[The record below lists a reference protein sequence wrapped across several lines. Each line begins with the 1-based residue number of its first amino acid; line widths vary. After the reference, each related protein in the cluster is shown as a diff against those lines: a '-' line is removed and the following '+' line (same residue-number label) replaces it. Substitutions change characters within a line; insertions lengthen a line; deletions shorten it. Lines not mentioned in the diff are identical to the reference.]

1 MGFFSFEYLPTINTK
16 RLTLREM
23 KTSDSRDMY
32 EYSRQGE
39 VTRYL
44 LWREHPD
51 EAYTRSFLKRVRKH
65 YRSYSYYDWAIIY
78 NGSEDDDDEL
88 RSYRGRMVGT
98 CGFAAI
104 DNENNVGELG
114 YVLNP
119 KLWGLGIAV
128 EAGQAI
134 IGFGFNELGLN
145 RIEAKYIVGN
155 TASRRV
161 MEKLGMKYEGTMRS
175 SMLIKG
181 IYRDIGICSILK
193 SEVR

>member
-1 MGFFSFEYLPTINTK
+1 
-16 RLTLREM
+16 
-23 KTSDSRDMY
+23 
-32 EYSRQGE
+32 
-39 VTRYL
+39 
-44 LWREHPD
+44 
-51 EAYTRSFLKRVRKH
+51 
-65 YRSYSYYDWAIIY
+65 
-78 NGSEDDDDEL
+78 
-88 RSYRGRMVGT
+88 MVGT